1 MNQFIE
7 NAYQQTSYQDLRVAL
22 TLSDTPLLRTDGLIM
37 EKEDE
42 QFYGRC
48 RRAIL
53 RLNDQLVQAAAE
65 RSEFAP
71 FLLEAMRNAM
81 AELLEHGDERD
92 LMLLEQWLD
101 EENELQ
107 TA

>member
-1 MNQFIE
+1 MPYLAEPNF
-7 NAYQQTSYQDLRVAL
+7 TSTATLGSDAPLSLAERAL
-22 TLSDTPLLRTDGLIM
+22 M
-37 EKEDE
+37 ETEDE
-42 QFYGRC
+42 QFYIRC

-53 RLNDQLVQAAAE
+53 RLNDQLAKAAEE

-81 AELLEHGDERD
+81 AELLEHGDQRH
-92 LMLLEQWLD
+92 LLLLEQWLD
-101 EENELQ
+101 EENEPL